1 MKKLEKKLLNS
12 SFSHIYVEKEAF
24 KYPLTDKIL
33 RKFPNC
39 KTIELDTYK
48 EIFSKGNQ
56 NFIMQKKSQ
65 KLILA
70 VKKENYLYEGAKVC
84 ESFGNDN
91 FYYTSSVINC
101 IYDCEYCYL
110 QGVYTSANIVIFVN
124 IEDCFHEIE
133 KILKEKSMY
142 ICISYDT
149 DLLALEGIM
158 GLVEQWYNFVSKNRN
173 LKIELRTK
181 SSNIKAVKYL
191 KPLDNFILA
200 WTLSPESFAAEHER
214 GAASLGERLKAADEM
229 LEKGWKVRICFD
241 PVIYIENFEKEYGE
255 LIKRTFNELFSKNI
269 LDVSIG
275 TFRISKEYLKRMRKY
290 RENSEILSYPFFCE
304 EGVYS
309 YYPQH
314 IRKMIDFMKE
324 ETRKYIEDKK
334 IFI

>member
-1 MKKLEKKLLNS
+1 MKESEKKLLNS
-12 SFSHIYVEKEAF
+12 SFSHIYIEKEAF
-24 KYPLTDKIL
+24 DYPLAKKIL
-33 RKFPNC
+33 KKFPNSN
-39 KTIELDTYK
+39 IVELETYK

-56 NFIMQKKSQ
+56 NFIMQKKSP

-91 FYYTSSVINC
+91 FYYTSSIMNC

-124 IEDCFHEIE
+124 IEDCFKEIE
-133 KILKEKSMY
+133 KVLQEKTMY

-149 DLLALEGIM
+149 DLLALEGIT
-158 GLVEQWYNFVSKNRN
+158 GLVEQWYNFVRRN
-173 LKIELRTK
+173 EKLKIELRTK
-181 SSNIKAVKYL
+181 SSNIRVLKNL
-191 KPLDNFILA
+191 KPIDNFIIA
-200 WTLSPESFAAEHER
+200 WTLSPVEFAAQHEK
-214 GAASLGERLKAADEM
+214 GTASLEQRLKAANEM

-241 PVIYIENFEKEYGE
+241 PVIYMKNFEKKYGE
-255 LIKRTFNELFSKNI
+255 LIKRTFEELPPKEI

-275 TFRISKEYLKRMRKY
+275 TFRISKEYLKRIRRY
-290 RENSEILSYPFFCE
+290 RATSEILSYPFFCKD
-304 EGVYS
+304 GVYS

-314 IRKMIDFMKE
+314 IDKMICFMKKE
-324 ETRKYIEDKK
+324 VKKYIEDEK

>member
-1 MKKLEKKLLNS
+1 MKELEKKLLNS

-24 KYPLTDKIL
+24 GYPLTKKIL
-33 RKFPNC
+33 EKFPNS
-39 KTIELDTYK
+39 KIIELDTYK

-56 NFIMQKKSQ
+56 NFIMQKKSP

-84 ESFGNDN
+84 ENFGNDN

-101 IYDCEYCYL
+101 IYNCEYCYL

-133 KILKEKSMY
+133 KILQEKSMY

-149 DLLALEGIM
+149 DLLALEGIT
-158 GLVEQWYNFVSKNRN
+158 GLVEQWYDFVSKNCN

-181 SSNIKAVKYL
+181 SSSIKALKNL

-200 WTLSPESFAAEHER
+200 WTLSPENFAVEHEK
-214 GAASLGERLKAADEM
+214 GAVSLEQRLKATKEM

-241 PVIYIENFEKEYGE
+241 PV
-255 LIKRTFNELFSKNI
+255 T
-269 LDVSIG
+269 VSY
-275 TFRISKEYLKRMRKY
+275 THLT
-290 RENSEILSYPFFCE
+290 LPT
-304 EGVYS
+304 
-309 YYPQH
+309 
-314 IRKMIDFMKE
+314 IRLV
-324 ETRKYIEDKK
+324 
-334 IFI
+334 

>member
-149 DLLALEGIM
+149 DLLALEGM
-158 GLVEQWYNFVSKNRN
+158 TGLVEQWYNFVSKNRN

-200 WTLSPESFAAEHER
+200 WTLSPESFAAEHEK
-214 GAASLGERLKAADEM
+214 GAASLEERLEAADEM

-241 PVIYIENFEKEYGE
+241 QVIYIENFEKELNDLKRDYKIKNVSNMEE
-255 LIKRTFNELFSKNI
+255 LIIEKIKFFH
-269 LDVSIG
+269 
-275 TFRISKEYLKRMRKY
+275 YL
-290 RENSEILSYPFFCE
+290 E
-304 EGVYS
+304 EGKAENPLVIKDSDKNGGILVMLTGKDKEIVS
-309 YYPQH
+309 YL
-314 IRKMIDFMKE
+314 INTI
-324 ETRKYIEDKK
+324 
-334 IFI
+334 

>member
-1 MKKLEKKLLNS
+1 MKESEKKLLNS
-12 SFSHIYVEKEAF
+12 SFSHIYIEKEAF
-24 KYPLTDKIL
+24 DYPLTKKIL
-33 RKFPNC
+33 EKFPNSN
-39 KTIELDTYK
+39 IVELEIYK

-56 NFIMQKKSQ
+56 NFIIQKKSP

-91 FYYTSSVINC
+91 FYYTSSIMNC

-124 IEDCFHEIE
+124 IEDCFKEIE
-133 KILKEKSMY
+133 KILQKKSMY

-149 DLLALEGIM
+149 DLLALEGIT
-158 GLVEQWYNFVSKNRN
+158 GLAEQWYHFVRKNKN

-181 SSNIKAVKYL
+181 SSNIKVLRNLEPA
-191 KPLDNFILA
+191 DNVILA
-200 WTLSPESFAAEHER
+200 WTLSPAEFAVQHEN
-214 GAASLGERLKAADEM
+214 GAASLEQRLKAANEM

-241 PVIYIENFEKEYGE
+241 PVIYMKNFEGEYGE
-255 LIKRTFNELFSKNI
+255 LIKKTFKELSPDEI

-290 RENSEILSYPFFCE
+290 RVTSEVLLYPFFCKD
-304 EGVYS
+304 GVYS

-314 IRKMIDFMKE
+314 INKMMDFMEKE
-324 ETRKYIEDKK
+324 VKKYVEDKK